1 MARWKK
7 MAEAF
12 GRAMNERMKDGKTAK
27 IINSSEIADKANT
40 PGIYKDKDMDA
51 IQAYRRGQNEGT
63 ENFYAGRERAV
74 ENAASNMDPTA
85 KRIYDNY
92 DFDYERAYG
101 PDDAYNRAVKLS
113 GVEDAPSSPF
123 EFEERFGFD
132 ITESPR
138 PRKSDISR
146 NISSVEDEN
155 SSRRLQ
161 DEFDKAFDEAVTRRN
176 YNTDYDKA
184 DRLFTGRR
192 ANESMERFD
201 EMFPDHW
208 KATDEEREPMM
219 RKFMI
224 EELKRGT
231 PIEDVIYLPSELRRA
246 K

>member
-12 GRAMNERMKDGKTAK
+12 GRAMNERMNEGKASK

-63 ENFYAGRERAV
+63 DNFYMGRERAT
-74 ENAASNMDPTA
+74 ENAVNNMDPTA

-101 PDDAYNRAVKLS
+101 PDGAYRRAVELS

-146 NISSVEDEN
+146 NISRVEDEN

-161 DEFDKAFDEAVTRRN
+161 DEFDKGFEEAVARR
-176 YNTDYDKA
+176 KE
-184 DRLFTGRR
+184 DRLNEWDWDGKPENQVGDDWDYSAAKGRDDAAEQQVR
-192 ANESMERFD
+192 D
-201 EMFPDHW
+201 E
-208 KATDEEREPMM
+208 
-219 RKFMI
+219 MI
-224 EELKRGT
+224 EELKKGVPLT
-231 PIEDVIYLPSELRRA
+231 DFFDKYWRR
-246 K
+246 